1 MTRRKSMRIFIMCSA
16 LILLLLSAGCQKSG
30 APAAEAATGTEA
42 AASGPEG
49 SVPWTQEQSEPEKT
63 VYDDGFAFSYNGAD
77 IYMGEYIENILPK
90 LGAGS
95 NSYISES
102 CTSEGMMAAYVY
114 SGVEI
119 SAYAKT
125 EADEYRVFS
134 ATFRDDSVATAEGVY
149 IGMRVGEMEAAY
161 EAYNGDREIME
172 GFYYKYFK
180 NGTALSFDADGEIII
195 GITYQLL
202 VI

>member
-1 MTRRKSMRIFIMCSA
+1 MKKLMAYTA
-16 LILLLLSAGCQKSG
+16 LVLLLLFSAGCKKNTEP
-30 APAAEAATGTEA
+30 ADAAEERETGEN
-42 AASGPEG
+42 
-49 SVPWTQEQSEPEKT
+49 SEPGKAEKI
-63 VYDDGFAFSYNGAD
+63 VYDDGFMFSYDGAD
-77 IYMGEYIENILPK
+77 IYMGEYIENILSR
-90 LGAGS
+90 LGAES
-95 NSYISES
+95 NSYVSES

-125 EADEYRVFS
+125 ETDEYRVFS

-149 IGMRVGEMEAAY
+149 IGMPVGEMEAAY
-161 EAYNGDREIME
+161 EACNGDREIME